1 MGYAELI
8 ETFYQAFARR
18 DAAAM
23 VACYAPNVVFQ
34 DPAFGR
40 LQGARAGAMW
50 TMLCGQAKDL
60 VVKHRDVRIDG
71 ERGTAHWDAD
81 YLFSKTG
88 RQVHNSIDASF
99 RFADGKIVEHTDV
112 FSMWK
117 WSRQALGPAGWLLG
131 WTPIVSRGVQKQ
143 ANAGLDAFMAKAGTA

>member
-1 MGYAELI
+1 MGHAELI
-8 ETFYQAFARR
+8 ETFYQAFARG

-34 DPAFGR
+34 DPAFGQ
-40 LQGARAGAMW
+40 LHGARAAAMW

-60 VVKHRDVRIDG
+60 VVRHRDIHIDG
-71 ERGTAHWDAD
+71 DRGTAHWDAD
-81 YLFSKTG
+81 YVFSKTG

-99 RFADGKIVEHTDV
+99 RFADGKIVEHTDD

-117 WSRQALGPAGWLLG
+117 WSRQALGPAGWVLG
-131 WTPIVSRGVQKQ
+131 WTPIVGRAVQKQ
-143 ANAGLDAFMAKAGTA
+143 ANAGLDAFIAKAVG